1 MVHVL
6 GSDPADAAYSGTG
19 FRRLPYSRTS
29 TTRVPAPRS
38 APQRDHEANRR
49 PSAPAQPTYTAP
61 SLSSFLEASN
71 PPARPP
77 IGCPALVLARRAG
90 SQLEEYP
97 RERSAWTDD
106 ADADARRLPSWR
118 ISIIG
123 IKNLTGGSAGGRMA
137 PCTKALHGDAH
148 TASCRAPT
156 AGQERWPRVAN
167 SRPRR
172 RYLYRLCTVLLN
184 SDGIRR
190 GDRSVTEI
198 RNS

>member
-1 MVHVL
+1 MVR
-6 GSDPADAAYSGTG
+6 GSLDRSIRSNGRCSRLLRSVTG

-29 TTRVPAPRS
+29 TNRVPAPRS
-38 APQRDHEANRR
+38 APRRDHEANRR
-49 PSAPAQPTYTAP
+49 PSAPAQPTCTGP

-77 IGCPALVLARRAG
+77 IGCPALVSARRAG

-123 IKNLTGGSAGGRMA
+123 IKNLTGGSAGGRMIMMA

-156 AGQERWPRVAN
+156 GPREVA
-167 SRPRR
+167 P
-172 RYLYRLCTVLLN
+172 CC
-184 SDGIRR
+184 
-190 GDRSVTEI
+190 
-198 RNS
+198 